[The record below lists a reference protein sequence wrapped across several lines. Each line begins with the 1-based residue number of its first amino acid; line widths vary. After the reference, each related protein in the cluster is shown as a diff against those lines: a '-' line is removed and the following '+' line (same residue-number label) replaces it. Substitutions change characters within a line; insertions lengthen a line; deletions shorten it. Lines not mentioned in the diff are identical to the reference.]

1 HPQSFYLLRFS
12 RMLPHSPLPTLFPYT
27 SLFRSQASLSPASYC
42 LILNPAI
49 TFYYIMNRQ
58 AGNPDILLELLH
70 YPKFYDSNLIIEHW
84 IQFSIGI
91 QFLIILLFLFFA
103 ARHLKNNFYS
113 GKY

>member
-84 IQFSIGI
+84 RSEEHTSELQSRFDLVCRLLLEKQKEKNDSI
-91 QFLIILLFLFFA
+91 
-103 ARHLKNNFYS
+103 
-113 GKY
+113 